1 MTNTEIEEQTFL
13 LYCYLELAVVE
24 PEEFAECV
32 SNGLTQEQLGEEFGP
47 LLEEQERRRQTQND
61 LNLEER

>member
-1 MTNTEIEEQTFL
+1 MEKFYTYEI
-13 LYCYLELAVVE
+13 CH
-24 PEEFAECV
+24 
-32 SNGLTQEQLGEEFGP
+32 NGLTQEQLGEEFGP